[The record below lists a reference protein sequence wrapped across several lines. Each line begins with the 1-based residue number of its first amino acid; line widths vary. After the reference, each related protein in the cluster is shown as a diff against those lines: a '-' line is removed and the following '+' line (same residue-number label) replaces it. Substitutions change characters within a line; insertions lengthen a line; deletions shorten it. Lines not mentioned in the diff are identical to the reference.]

1 MKLISVIIAWCSCKG
16 HGRSQLLF
24 MAYTAHAFAEAP
36 IKQIRLQKLVKCIPI
51 PSSRHFPHLIT
62 YTSEPPSLQPF
73 LYPSR
78 PSASPSLSAVQ
89 PTFMP
94 KMIWTWEILSNR
106 EQVRQELLCNQSS
119 SLQWE
124 NILAFNLC
132 VARWGYQDPAY
143 FCWGVG
149 NGMHYTHFYTPRYI
163 WWWRSPNSI
172 ARLSGICLLNR
183 KSAWDVWDN
192 FKMTFL

>member
-51 PSSRHFPHLIT
+51 PSPRHFLHLIT
-62 YTSEPPSLQPF
+62 DISEPPSLQPF
-73 LYPSR
+73 LYPSQ
-78 PSASPSLSAVQ
+78 PSVSPFLSAVL
-89 PTFMP
+89 PTSVP
-94 KMIWTWEILSNR
+94 KKIWTWEIFPNR
-106 EQVRQELLCNQSS
+106 EGVLQELLCNRSS

-124 NILAFNLC
+124 NISLQFVCGQMGLSSPNLFLL
-132 VARWGYQDPAY
+132 R
-143 FCWGVG
+143 CWHS
-149 NGMHYTHFYTPRYI
+149 MHYTHFYTPGYI
-163 WWWRSPNSI
+163 WWWRSLSST
-172 ARLSGICLLNR
+172 AWLSGIRLLSR

-192 FKMTFL
+192 FEMTFL